1 MTQVP
6 STQSSPVLHAFP
18 MQQSCVSA
26 PQTANSQDLSASGT
40 CAIVS
45 STGAEKEEKHTLAHG
60 GHGGVRVV
68 ADEASVAGVDGRVS
82 AARFSIAAAARRRI

>member
-1 MTQVP
+1 
-6 STQSSPVLHAFP
+6 

-68 ADEASVAGVDGRVS
+68 ADEASVAGVDGRIS
-82 AARFSIAAAARRRI
+82 AAWFTVTAAVRRRI